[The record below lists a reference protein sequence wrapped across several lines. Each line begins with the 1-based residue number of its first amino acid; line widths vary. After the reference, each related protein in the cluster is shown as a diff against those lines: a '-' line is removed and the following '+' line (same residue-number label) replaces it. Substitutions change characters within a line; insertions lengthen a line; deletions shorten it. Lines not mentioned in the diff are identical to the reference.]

1 MKTLCV
7 RALLLFTLLFSAAS
21 QAAIDTYEF
30 ADQQTRER
38 FHQLNGELRCP
49 KCQNQSLGDSNSP
62 IATDLRAQ
70 VYRLLNEGKSDQQIK
85 DYLVARYGEY
95 ILYRPELAGHTL
107 MLWLAPLALLLIG
120 LVVVLILI
128 KRRRS
133 GTQNTAL
140 DVGEQENLKTLLQ
153 GNERQSS
160 QRTETEVTETEVE
173 SNKRD

>member
-1 MKTLCV
+1 MKTIYAPLV
-7 RALLLFTLLFSAAS
+7 LAIILLLSATS
-21 QAAIDTYEF
+21 YAAIDTYEF
-30 ADQQTRER
+30 ADAQTRER

-70 VYRLLNEGKSDQQIK
+70 VYRLLNEGKSDRQIK
-85 DYLVARYGEY
+85 EYLVARYGEY

-120 LVVVLILI
+120 LVVVMLLV

-133 GTQNTAL
+133 LVQANEL
-140 DVGEQENLKTLLQ
+140 DSSEQQHLKVLLQEN
-153 GNERQSS
+153 ERAGSDTAS
-160 QRTETEVTETEVE
+160 DVE
-173 SNKRD
+173 LGKRD